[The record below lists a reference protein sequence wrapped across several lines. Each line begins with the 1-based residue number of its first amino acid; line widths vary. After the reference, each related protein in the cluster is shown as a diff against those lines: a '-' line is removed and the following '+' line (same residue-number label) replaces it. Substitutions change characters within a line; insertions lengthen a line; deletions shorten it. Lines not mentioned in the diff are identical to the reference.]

1 MEQKKNF
8 SKLIKCIIDMVDSK
22 SVKRTQA
29 EKILD
34 DIEAHLR
41 SLITEKKK
49 IKQDFAVKL
58 KELDKQR
65 KENQN

>member
-1 MEQKKNF
+1 
-8 SKLIKCIIDMVDSK
+8 MVDSK
-22 SVKRTQA
+22 SVKKTQA